1 MVLSTIFN
9 NVSAISW
16 PSVLLVE
23 ETAVRGREIK
33 ISKYITV
40 HGDTV
45 YNYNFIQKINEQKYY
60 NQISPTKTNY
70 VSYNDVTTLFIENMV
85 TIIYCTILVS
95 KECVIRQS

>member
-1 MVLSTIFN
+1 MSRLSYHTFLRN
-9 NVSAISW
+9 KYFPENVY
-16 PSVLLVE
+16 
-23 ETAVRGREIK
+23 RKIK

-85 TIIYCTILVS
+85 TIIYCTSFNNSCRINVY
-95 KECVIRQS
+95 RFRAF